1 MKHFY
6 IANLFI
12 IDVEKSSGSL
22 SVSQGE
28 LQVERSEKKKK
39 NSMRIGRKFFRS
51 ENNFAL
57 NEFVFDET
65 WD

>member
-28 LQVERSEKKKK
+28 LQVERSEEKKKFDANRTK
-39 NSMRIGRKFFRS
+39 IFPIRK
-51 ENNFAL
+51 
-57 NEFVFDET
+57 
-65 WD
+65 